1 MGGVFCCR
9 MLYLNLQIRG
19 HLFLRQLTAEGQPVQ
34 PQLHPQEVLP
44 FFLSC
49 NIFRIINIT
58 ATATRAATNM
68 VPAFSAKNLYIIRS
82 SSAYVHYCAE
92 SRSCQFTVSLP
103 KADTFCDN
111 LREATKQQ

>member
-1 MGGVFCCR
+1 M
-9 MLYLNLQIRG
+9 
-19 HLFLRQLTAEGQPVQ
+19 RQLTAEGQPAQ

-68 VPAFSAKNLYIIRS
+68 VPAFSAKNLYIIAQRAAVVNLLFHYQRQIHFAITFGKLRS
-82 SSAYVHYCAE
+82 NNE
-92 SRSCQFTVSLP
+92 SFYFPAFR
-103 KADTFCDN
+103 K
-111 LREATKQQ
+111 

>member
-1 MGGVFCCR
+1 
-9 MLYLNLQIRG
+9 
-19 HLFLRQLTAEGQPVQ
+19 LRQLTAEGQPAQ

-49 NIFRIINIT
+49 NIFRMISIT
-58 ATATRAATNM
+58 AAATRAATNM
-68 VPAFSAKNLYIIRS
+68 VPAKNLYIIRS